1 MDNHKLPPQNIEV
14 EEIVLGAILMEY
26 RKVFNIIELFNPEAF
41 YSPKNK
47 LIAEAIITVLNQ
59 SIPVDLITVSDELR
73 KTNHLEEI
81 GGVYYLSTLTTKV
94 GSASNLEHHFKLLI
108 ELSIKRNLG
117 TVAGELFQ
125 KSFET
130 ETDAFELIDDFEQNV
145 NKAVSHIVTD
155 KIESSA
161 EIFSSAMDQVL
172 LLSNRKDQLSG
183 VYSGLPE
190 IDDITGGWQNSDLI
204 ILAARPGMGKSALA
218 AICGRNAAV
227 DKEIPILIFSLEMKK
242 TQIMSR
248 LMAAETDLYL
258 DKFIRSGLTAEEQHQ
273 VTEVCGPLKKAPI
286 YIDDTGAISMFH
298 LRNKCRKMKREKK
311 IGLIIIDYLQLMTS
325 GRKTKDKNEEVSIIT
340 ANLKALAKELDVPII
355 ALSQL
360 SREVEKRAGK
370 IPQLSDLR
378 DSGSIEQDADIVIFL
393 YRPEYYDITTDEEG
407 NDTKGKA
414 MVIIAKH
421 RSGSTG
427 MVAINF
433 HGPTTKFYSPQK
445 KGVIEMPFQEI
456 KILPKS
462 KQFELTDDAF

>member
-26 RKVFNIIELFNPEAF
+26 RKVFNIIELFNTEAF

-311 IGLIIIDYLQLMTS
+311 
-325 GRKTKDKNEEVSIIT
+325 
-340 ANLKALAKELDVPII
+340 
-355 ALSQL
+355 
-360 SREVEKRAGK
+360 
-370 IPQLSDLR
+370 
-378 DSGSIEQDADIVIFL
+378 
-393 YRPEYYDITTDEEG
+393 
-407 NDTKGKA
+407 
-414 MVIIAKH
+414 
-421 RSGSTG
+421 
-427 MVAINF
+427 
-433 HGPTTKFYSPQK
+433 
-445 KGVIEMPFQEI
+445 
-456 KILPKS
+456 
-462 KQFELTDDAF
+462 